1 MQDSATTG
9 PIGKAG
15 ADDAGAGKRKRPG
28 WDNLSYTTRV
38 TAAFAFIAAMT
49 ALVAI
54 GVVSFVWEQHFQTYL
69 RSCLPTRRPALWIRK
84 PLRKYVAA

>member
-49 ALVAI
+49 ALVAV
-54 GVVSFVWEQHFQTYL
+54 GVVSFVWEQHFQTY
-69 RSCLPTRRPALWIRK
+69 TRERC
-84 PLRKYVAA
+84 V

>member
-28 WDNLSYTTRV
+28 WDNLSYTCLLYTSRRPD
-38 TAAFAFIAAMT
+38 
-49 ALVAI
+49 
-54 GVVSFVWEQHFQTYL
+54 GRRQGGS
-69 RSCLPTRRPALWIRK
+69 LPTGRRRPVQIT
-84 PLRKYVAA
+84 LRREGERPRCLSLIHI